1 MLQTFLEKCGMLKH
15 RSKELTAAGEFS
27 LQKRHG
33 VFLALNIVLLL
44 MWYAPLSELMSL
56 ALKDKLYSHVPLVV
70 LVSGYLIYVKRKNI
84 HGGAHYSLASGGG
97 FIALSL
103 ALFFIG
109 RAAKGIAD
117 PNDALSLAILSAVLF
132 WSGSFIAC
140 YGTGVARQT
149 WFAMFFL
156 VFIIPIP
163 TIVLDNVVAVLQWG
177 SAHAAH
183 GILMLTGVPFVR
195 EGFSFH
201 LPNLSVFVAEE
212 CSGIRSS
219 LVFFIIS
226 VLSSH
231 LFLRSAGKKMILIA
245 SVLPLTILKNSMRI
259 TAITL
264 LSAYVDR
271 GFLTGPLHTS
281 GGILFFAVALTL
293 WMPILW
299 LLRRQEKKQA
309 A

>member
-1 MLQTFLEKCGMLKH
+1 MFKDCS
-15 RSKELTAAGEFS
+15 RELIAAGKFAF
-27 LQKRHG
+27 QKRHG
-33 VFLALNIVLLL
+33 VFLGLNVVLLL
-44 MWYAPLSELMSL
+44 VFYSPLSELMRL
-56 ALKDKLYSHVPLVV
+56 ALKDDLYSHVPLIPLVSAYLLYGRRKDRGGVRSYAVFPGISILMVSLVALAAGKGLEGLVERNDVLAVLVMAAVVFWIGSVV
-70 LVSGYLIYVKRKNI
+70 L
-84 HGGAHYSLASGGG
+84 
-97 FIALSL
+97 
-103 ALFFIG
+103 
-109 RAAKGIAD
+109 
-117 PNDALSLAILSAVLF
+117 
-132 WSGSFIAC
+132 C
-140 YGTGVARQT
+140 YGIREARRV
-149 WFAMFFL
+149 WFPLCFL
-156 VFIIPIP
+156 VFMIPIP
-163 TIVLDNVVAVLQWG
+163 TALLDGIVAVLQWG

-183 GILMLTGVPFVR
+183 GILILTGVPLVR
-195 EGFSFH
+195 EGFLFH
-201 LPNLSVFVAEE
+201 LPGLSVFVAEE

-299 LLRRQEKKQA
+299 LLRRREKKQA